1 MPRTSWT
8 SFLDEHPGGHIVVAN
23 VDTDDNGPSVRAL
36 LSTGRDLLRRLIN
49 RLKPT
54 GLYAIG
60 LLRKGA
66 DGSIWCGFSTK
77 ADADRLAEAVRAKCV
92 SRWPGWASQRVF
104 TLDETL
110 RSVIATGLATRRAID
125 ERRSVQP
132 TEQKAIPKRRRRQ
145 PA

>member
-1 MPRTSWT
+1 MPRTNWT
-8 SFLDEHPGGHIVVAN
+8 SFLEEHPGGHIVVAN

-36 LSTGRDLLRRLIN
+36 LSTGRDLLRRLIR

-54 GLYAIG
+54 GFYAIG
-60 LLRKGA
+60 ILRKGS

-92 SRWPGWASQRVF
+92 SQWPGWASQRAF

-110 RSVIATGLATRRAID
+110 RSIIAAALATRSAID
-125 ERRSVQP
+125 ERRSVRP
-132 TEQKAIPKRRRRQ
+132 TEQEAIPKRRRRQ
-145 PA
+145 RA